1 MEIYVAKRSVY
12 FRRTEVNIL
21 ISEREF
27 DGLLQSDGFGE

>member
-12 FRRTEVNIL
+12 FRRTHVIL

-27 DGLLQSDGFGE
+27 DGLLQPDGFGE